1 MAASSSGRIT
11 GPPRY
16 TTIGDSTSG
25 ADVRDEVE
33 VRGGI
38 VLERL
43 DLVGREPQVI
53 PASGS
58 AEGLDLDQALL
69 ARRFV
74 DGPDVDQGVL
84 PAA

>member
-38 VLERL
+38 ILERL
-43 DLVGREPQVI
+43 DLVGLEPQVV

-58 AEGLDLDQALL
+58 AKGLDLDQALL
-69 ARRFV
+69 AGGLV
-74 DGPDVDQGVL
+74 DGLDVDKGVL
-84 PAA
+84 PAT